1 MMELKRRL
9 METEAQMERILKAME
24 TVQQTVGEVADEEI
38 IPDDKQVG
46 HLKPPPETKLS
57 ILNHCNGFY
66 IIRITL
72 TYNVRQDLYLRLDKS
87 FINI

>member
-38 IPDDKQVG
+38 IPDVKQVG
-46 HLKPPPETKLS
+46 HFKPPAETKLS
-57 ILNHCNGFY
+57 
-66 IIRITL
+66 
-72 TYNVRQDLYLRLDKS
+72 D
-87 FINI
+87 

>member
-24 TVQQTVGEVADEEI
+24 TVQQTVGEVADDET

-46 HLKPPPETKLS
+46 HLIPPPEKLS
-57 ILNHCNGFY
+57 RLNH
-66 IIRITL
+66 
-72 TYNVRQDLYLRLDKS
+72 
-87 FINI
+87 

>member
-57 ILNHCNGFY
+57 RLNH
-66 IIRITL
+66 
-72 TYNVRQDLYLRLDKS
+72 
-87 FINI
+87 